1 MPDFIRKFSAKEEVK
16 IWVGTDSHSR
26 NGNVVFATAIVI
38 YKIGSG
44 GTYFYYLTKENKKY
58 DMYTRLIKE
67 TELSLETAKYI
78 EEELKLKK
86 PEIHLDIGL
95 NGKSKEIF
103 NSLTGYVKGLGY
115 DCKTKPYSFA
125 ATNIAHLYTK

>member
-1 MPDFIRKFSAKEEVK
+1 MLYNSKKGKGDFNFRLKNPTLGFVESLEMPDFIRKFSAKEEVK

-78 EEELKLKK
+78 EEELKLKNLK
-86 PEIHLDIGL
+86 YIWI
-95 NGKSKEIF
+95 
-103 NSLTGYVKGLGY
+103 
-115 DCKTKPYSFA
+115 
-125 ATNIAHLYTK
+125 